1 MIRINLIKH
10 EVFGREV
17 GIREWLQ
24 WHDAAEDLV
33 IGLAIGT
40 TIAVVFFIGVITVTV
55 VG

>member
-24 WHDAAEDLV
+24 WHEAAEDLV
-33 IGLAIGT
+33 IGLSIG
-40 TIAVVFFIGVITVTV
+40 ASGALVFLIGVLITTL
-55 VG
+55 G